1 MGDQKFREARKLTTT
16 IELSTFFQQSG
27 SSGATLS
34 RQLRTA
40 GGKKTAMSILVN
52 FQQPNVPVPCVLY
65 VDDEPGNL
73 QAFMA
78 SFRKNFKVLL
88 ATTAQ
93 EAMDL
98 LSSNDVHVVMADQ
111 RMPGTLGT
119 ELLRLVKE
127 RYPKVKRMLV
137 TAYGDIHAVIEA
149 INQGGVMG
157 YISKPWQ
164 AEAVVGAVQK
174 AFYEVR
180 LERDKEDHVTRL
192 SEANAQ
198 LEFALRQALL
208 S

>member
-1 MGDQKFREARKLTTT
+1 
-16 IELSTFFQQSG
+16 
-27 SSGATLS
+27 
-34 RQLRTA
+34 
-40 GGKKTAMSILVN
+40 MSIRVN
-52 FQQPNVPVPCVLY
+52 LSPSTAAVPCVLY

-78 SFRKNFKVLL
+78 AFRRDFRVLL

-98 LSSNDVHVVMADQ
+98 LGRNEVHVVMADQ

-119 ELLRLVKE
+119 ELLRIVKE
-127 RYPKVKRMLV
+127 QYPRVRRMMV
-137 TAYGDIHAVIEA
+137 TAYSDVQAVIDA
-149 INQGGVMG
+149 INQGGVMS
-157 YISKPWQ
+157 YLYKPWHPEQ
-164 AEAVVGAVQK
+164 VVTAVQK
-174 AFYEVR
+174 AFSEVR
-180 LERDKEDHVTRL
+180 SERDKEEHVARL

>member
-1 MGDQKFREARKLTTT
+1 
-16 IELSTFFQQSG
+16 
-27 SSGATLS
+27 
-34 RQLRTA
+34 
-40 GGKKTAMSILVN
+40 MSILVN

-98 LSSNDVHVVMADQ
+98 LNSNEVHVVMADQ
-111 RMPGTLGT
+111 RMPGTLGS
-119 ELLRLVKE
+119 ELLRTVKE
-127 RYPKVKRMLV
+127 RYPQVKRMLV
-137 TAYGDIHAVIEA
+137 TAYSDIQAVIEA
-149 INQGGVMG
+149 INHGGVMS

-164 AEAVVGAVQK
+164 PDAVVNAVQK
-174 AFYEVR
+174 AFNEVR
-180 LERDKEDHVTRL
+180 LERDKEEYMTRL
-192 SEANAQ
+192 TEANAQ

>member
-1 MGDQKFREARKLTTT
+1 MARKLRMT
-16 IELSTFFQQSG
+16 IELSTFFQQSVTG
-27 SSGATLS
+27 GATF
-34 RQLRTA
+34 LRLLRNA

-93 EAMDL
+93 EALDL
-98 LSSNDVHVVMADQ
+98 LNSHEVHVVMADQ

-127 RYPKVKRMLV
+127 RYPRVKRMLV
-137 TAYGDIHAVIEA
+137 TAYSDIHAVIDA
-149 INQGGVMG
+149 INQGGIMG

-164 AEAVVGAVQK
+164 PEVVVGAVQK
-174 AFYEVR
+174 AFSEVR
-180 LERDKEDHVTRL
+180 MERDKEDHATRL
-192 SEANAQ
+192 TEANAQ